1 MVGQQVTQLCGMK
14 NNEPQ
19 NSPVINP
26 LYQESGNFFLKGQ
39 IINIL
44 GLVSNAASASTLQ
57 FCFCSMKAGVD
68 LTQMGTLLQQLFI
81 KNRQR
86 AGCDLQA
93 IVSPPLPYTEHGW
106 A

>member
-1 MVGQQVTQLCGMK
+1 MK
-14 NNEPQ
+14 NNEPE

-44 GLVSNAASASTLQ
+44 GLASNTASASTLQ

-68 LTQMGTLLQQLFI
+68 YTQTNGHTAPTTVYKKQAEGWMWP
-81 KNRQR
+81 
-86 AGCDLQA
+86 AGHSLP
-93 IVSPPLPYTEHGW
+93 SPALH
-106 A
+106 